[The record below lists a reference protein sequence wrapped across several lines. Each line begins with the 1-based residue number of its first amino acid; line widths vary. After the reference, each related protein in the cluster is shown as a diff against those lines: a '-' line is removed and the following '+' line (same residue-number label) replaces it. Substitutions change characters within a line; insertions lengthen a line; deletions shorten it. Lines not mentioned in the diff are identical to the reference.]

1 MTTDSSDTG
10 QRPPLNAE
18 RPDPPGDQ
26 VEAPDI
32 EVAAPDDEVQ
42 PDSAGSDEGEAPD

>member
-1 MTTDSSDTG
+1 MTTDGSDI
-10 QRPPLNAE
+10 RPPLSAE

-32 EVAAPDDEVQ
+32 EVPADNRVE